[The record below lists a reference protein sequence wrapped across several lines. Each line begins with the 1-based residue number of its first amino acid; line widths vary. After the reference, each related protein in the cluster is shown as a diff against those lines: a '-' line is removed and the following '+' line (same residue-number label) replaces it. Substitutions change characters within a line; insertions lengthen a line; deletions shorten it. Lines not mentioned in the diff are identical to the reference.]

1 MWNKVRK
8 YIESNNL
15 LSKQAKHLVALS
27 GGADSVCL
35 MLILQKLD
43 YNIEAVH
50 CNFHLRGKESER
62 DQVFCETLCKERGVK
77 LHVTHFDTLEYAHS
91 HKQSIETAARNL
103 RYEYFEELRKRIGA
117 ADVCV
122 AHHKDDNVETIIMNM
137 VRGTGIN
144 GMIGIR
150 PVNASII
157 RPLLC
162 VTRTEVIEYLHSIGQ
177 DYVVDSTNLIDD
189 TTRNKIRLDIIPLLE
204 EINPAAKENI
214 SRMAELISDAEV
226 ILKQTITDKLSA
238 ITKHESGYI
247 VLDSL
252 SSVFDSVSIGYAI
265 YYLLQPLGFNAQQI
279 REISSSTKQGA
290 HWQSA
295 SHTVVIERGNLL
307 IAPNDYDQKTP
318 QIEYGIIPVNSQFT
332 ISRERFT
339 ATLDADKVALPL
351 TIRKVA
357 SGDRFV
363 PFGMKGN
370 KLVSDYLTDKKRNYF
385 EKQCQYVVCDANG
398 DIIWL
403 AGERTDNRFAVTENT
418 INALQIRYII

>member
-318 QIEYGIIPVNSQFT
+318 QIEYGIIPVDSQFT
-332 ISRERFT
+332 ISRERLT

-385 EKQCQYVVCDANG
+385 ERQCQYVVCDANG